1 MSPEHCV
8 LLTQE
13 KRKHPFIIFSTVPS
27 VGHIPAIPHPFKL
40 VYGVC
45 ANLLQDSMNRILNS
59 DLEAYLLI
67 EDFPKSRAFF
77 LEDGVHPSP
86 LAYRLWAEALAR
98 QSIKLLQT
106 ENVSSA

>member
-1 MSPEHCV
+1 M
-8 LLTQE
+8 
-13 KRKHPFIIFSTVPS
+13 
-27 VGHIPAIPHPFKL
+27 
-40 VYGVC
+40 
-45 ANLLQDSMNRILNS
+45 NS